1 MSLVPACEAFA
12 FLEEFEERSG
22 IITIYLD
29 LLVALKFCAV
39 CKFAELMDAF
49 ISTGSLLTK
58 LIAWEVEYLEA
69 LLVVCLIEL
78 FQFLILR
85 SKATLGS
92 CVNDEQ
98 YFVSVLFEGN
108 FLSLSVLNGEFVN
121 GSHFNLYLILCLFLS
136 LFLRLWRSSFIA
148 ESLSLCKGT
157 IFLLEIV
164 NSLHKFSK
172 KIA

>member
-12 FLEEFEERSG
+12 FLEEFEERSC

-49 ISTGSLLTK
+49 ISTRSLLTE

-92 CVNDEQ
+92 CVNDKQ

-121 GSHFNLYLILCLFLS
+121 GSHFLFVSNFMFISIPFSLTLEKILCRRIIIIVQRYYF
-136 LFLRLWRSSFIA
+136 SFR
-148 ESLSLCKGT
+148 
-157 IFLLEIV
+157 
-164 NSLHKFSK
+164 NSK
-172 KIA
+172 